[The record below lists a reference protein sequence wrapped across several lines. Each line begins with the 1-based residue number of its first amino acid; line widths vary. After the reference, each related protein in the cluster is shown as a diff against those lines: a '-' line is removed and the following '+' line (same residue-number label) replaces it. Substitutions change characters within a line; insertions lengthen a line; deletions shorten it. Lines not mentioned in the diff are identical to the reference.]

1 MQQAAIDDTP
11 IISLILTIFM
21 SFFVQNAENS
31 INAFKNLIFVF
42 IFAKVWKEN
51 DDIINDNQS

>member
-1 MQQAAIDDTP
+1 
-11 IISLILTIFM
+11 M
-21 SFFVQNAENS
+21 SFFVQNAENP

-51 DDIINDNQS
+51 DDIINDNQN

>member
-21 SFFVQNAENS
+21 SFFVQNAENP
-31 INAFKNLIFVF
+31 INVFKIFIFVF

-51 DDIINDNQS
+51 DDIINDNQN

>member
-21 SFFVQNAENS
+21 FFFVQNAENP
-31 INAFKNLIFVF
+31 INVFKILIFVF

>member
-21 SFFVQNAENS
+21 SFFVQNAENP
-31 INAFKNLIFVF
+31 INVFKILIFVF

>member
-21 SFFVQNAENS
+21 SFFVQNAENP
-31 INAFKNLIFVF
+31 IIVFKILIFVF

-51 DDIINDNQS
+51 DDIINDNQN